1 MEKIRKTILDIYNID
16 MLEVKD
22 KQIYKF
28 IDMLKAF
35 IGTAYEETLSDEIDM
50 IDSLNKEEVSESL
63 KKVIKS
69 NYLSLYLKLYDAID
83 DILWKLVDDGFL
95 GEEKD
100 DQVW

>member
-1 MEKIRKTILDIYNID
+1 MEKKRKTILDIYNID

-50 IDSLNKEEVSESL
+50 IDSLNEEEVSESL

-69 NYLSLYLKLYDAID
+69 KYLSLYLKLYDAID

-100 DQVW
+100 DQV

>member
-1 MEKIRKTILDIYNID
+1 MEKKRKAILDIYNID

-50 IDSLNKEEVSESL
+50 IDSLNEEEVSESL

-69 NYLSLYLKLYDAID
+69 NYLSLYLKLYDTID

-100 DQVW
+100 DQV